1 MNMTVGDLQF
11 NFVDGK
17 LTLKYASVSFNAGTF
32 PNSLNGNL
40 QVTPEDGVSLT
51 STEDD
56 IKAAAKKKIQALIT
70 EAPAILL
77 HNMYIIE

>member
-17 LTLKYASVSFNAGTF
+17 LTLKYASVSFNAGIF

-40 QVTPEDGVSLT
+40 QVTPEDGVSMT
-51 STEDD
+51 SSEDD
-56 IKAAAKKKIQALIT
+56 IKAAAKKKIQALIAEDPAKTT
-70 EAPAILL
+70 EV
-77 HNMYIIE
+77 

>member
-11 NFVDGK
+11 SFVDGK

-51 STEDD
+51 SSEDD
-56 IKAAAKKKIQALIT
+56 IKAAAKKKIQALVADDPAKTT
-70 EAPAILL
+70 EV
-77 HNMYIIE
+77 

>member
-1 MNMTVGDLQF
+1 MTVGDLQF

-40 QVTPEDGVSLT
+40 QVTPEDGVSIT

-56 IKAAAKKKIQALIT
+56 IKAAAKTKIQALIT
-70 EAPAILL
+70 DAPA
-77 HNMYIIE
+77 ETTE

>member
-11 NFVDGK
+11 SFVDGK

-56 IKAAAKKKIQALIT
+56 IKAAAKKKIQALIAD
-70 EAPAILL
+70 APAKTT
-77 HNMYIIE
+77 EV

>member
-40 QVTPEDGVSLT
+40 QVTTDNGISLT
-51 STEDD
+51 SSEDD

-70 EAPAILL
+70 DAPAE
-77 HNMYIIE
+77 NAE

>member
-11 NFVDGK
+11 SFVDGK

-40 QVTPEDGVSLT
+40 QVTPEDGVSMT
-51 STEDD
+51 STEDE
-56 IKAAAKKKIQALIT
+56 IKAAAKKKIQALIAD
-70 EAPAILL
+70 APAKTT
-77 HNMYIIE
+77 EV

>member
-1 MNMTVGDLQF
+1 MNMTVGDLQV

-51 STEDD
+51 SSEDD
-56 IKAAAKKKIQALIT
+56 IKAAAKKKIQALIA
-70 EAPAILL
+70 EAPA
-77 HNMYIIE
+77 ETTEG

>member
-11 NFVDGK
+11 SFVDGK

-51 STEDD
+51 SSEND
-56 IKAAAKKKIQALIT
+56 IKAAAKKKIQALIAEVPAKTT
-70 EAPAILL
+70 EV
-77 HNMYIIE
+77 

>member
-1 MNMTVGDLQF
+1 MGEIIMNMTVGDLQF
-11 NFVDGK
+11 SFVDGK

-40 QVTPEDGVSLT
+40 QVTPEDGVSIT

-56 IKAAAKKKIQALIT
+56 IKAAAKKKIQALIAD
-70 EAPAILL
+70 APA
-77 HNMYIIE
+77 ETTE

>member
-11 NFVDGK
+11 SFVDGK

-56 IKAAAKKKIQALIT
+56 IKAAAKKKIQALIA
-70 EAPAILL
+70 EAPAGTT
-77 HNMYIIE
+77 EG

>member
-1 MNMTVGDLQF
+1 MTVGDLQF
-11 NFVDGK
+11 SFVDGK

-56 IKAAAKKKIQALIT
+56 IKAAAKKQIQALIAD
-70 EAPAILL
+70 APA
-77 HNMYIIE
+77 ETEG

>member
-11 NFVDGK
+11 SFVDGK

-40 QVTPEDGVSLT
+40 QVTPEDGVSMT
-51 STEDD
+51 STDDD
-56 IKAAAKKKIQALIT
+56 IKAAAKKKIQALIAD
-70 EAPAILL
+70 APAKTT
-77 HNMYIIE
+77 EV

>member
-1 MNMTVGDLQF
+1 MNMTVGDLQV

-40 QVTPEDGVSLT
+40 QVTPEDGISLT
-51 STEDD
+51 SSEDD
-56 IKAAAKKKIQALIT
+56 IKAAAKTKIQALIT
-70 EAPAILL
+70 EAPAGT
-77 HNMYIIE
+77 EG

>member
-1 MNMTVGDLQF
+1 MTVGDLQF
-11 NFVDGK
+11 SFVDGK

-40 QVTPEDGVSLT
+40 QVTPEDGVSMT

-56 IKAAAKKKIQALIT
+56 IKAAAKKKIQALIAD
-70 EAPAILL
+70 APAKTT
-77 HNMYIIE
+77 EV

>member
-1 MNMTVGDLQF
+1 MNMTVGDLQVS
-11 NFVDGK
+11 FVDGK

-51 STEDD
+51 SSEDD
-56 IKAAAKKKIQALIT
+56 IKAAAKKKIQALIAD
-70 EAPAILL
+70 APA
-77 HNMYIIE
+77 ETTEG

>member
-11 NFVDGK
+11 SFVDGK

-40 QVTPEDGVSLT
+40 QVTPEDGVSMT

-56 IKAAAKKKIQALIT
+56 IKAAAKKKIQALIAD
-70 EAPAILL
+70 APAKKT
-77 HNMYIIE
+77 EV

>member
-11 NFVDGK
+11 SFVDGK

-40 QVTPEDGVSLT
+40 QVTPEDGVSIT

-56 IKAAAKKKIQALIT
+56 IKAAAKKKIQALIAD
-70 EAPAILL
+70 APA
-77 HNMYIIE
+77 ETTE

>member
-1 MNMTVGDLQF
+1 MTVGDLQV

-40 QVTPEDGVSLT
+40 QVTPEDGISLT
-51 STEDD
+51 SSEDD
-56 IKAAAKKKIQALIT
+56 IKAAAKTKIQALIA
-70 EAPAILL
+70 EAPA
-77 HNMYIIE
+77 ETTEG

>member
-11 NFVDGK
+11 SFVDGK

-51 STEDD
+51 STEND
-56 IKAAAKKKIQALIT
+56 IKAAAKKKIQALIA
-70 EAPAILL
+70 EVPAKKA
-77 HNMYIIE
+77 E

>member
-11 NFVDGK
+11 SFVDGK

-40 QVTPEDGVSLT
+40 QVTPEDGINST
-51 STEDD
+51 SSEDD
-56 IKAAAKKKIQALIT
+56 IKAAAKKKIQALIAEVPAKTT
-70 EAPAILL
+70 EV
-77 HNMYIIE
+77 

>member
-1 MNMTVGDLQF
+1 MTVGDLQF
-11 NFVDGK
+11 SFVDGK
-17 LTLKYASVSFNAGTF
+17 LTLNYASVSFNAGTF

-56 IKAAAKKKIQALIT
+56 IKAAAKKTIQALIA
-70 EAPAILL
+70 EAPA
-77 HNMYIIE
+77 ETTE

>member
-11 NFVDGK
+11 SFVDGK

-40 QVTPEDGVSLT
+40 QVTPEDGVSIT

-56 IKAAAKKKIQALIT
+56 IKAAAKKKIQALIADDPAET
-70 EAPAILL
+70 EG
-77 HNMYIIE
+77 

>member
-11 NFVDGK
+11 IFVDGK

-51 STEDD
+51 SSEDD
-56 IKAAAKKKIQALIT
+56 IKAAAKKKIQALIADD
-70 EAPAILL
+70 APAGA
-77 HNMYIIE
+77 

>member
-1 MNMTVGDLQF
+1 MGEIIMNMAVGDLQF

-40 QVTPEDGVSLT
+40 QVTPEDGVSIT

-56 IKAAAKKKIQALIT
+56 IKAAAKTKIQALIT
-70 EAPAILL
+70 DAPA
-77 HNMYIIE
+77 ETTE

>member
-11 NFVDGK
+11 SFVDGK
-17 LTLKYASVSFNAGTF
+17 LTLKCASVSFNAGTF

-40 QVTPEDGVSLT
+40 QVTPEDGVSMT

-56 IKAAAKKKIQALIT
+56 IKAAAKKKIQALIADTPAKTT
-70 EAPAILL
+70 EV
-77 HNMYIIE
+77 